1 MAATGRPA
9 LSGVGLIVVCFFASA
24 ALRLTDDGW
33 ALAQGIGE
41 MAAGRRDGGRAA
53 GDRDQLLE
61 AIRQREAQLAAEEKR
76 LADRKQTLGVAEAKL
91 AEQLA
96 AFEKAQKNLEK
107 TLAMADQAAERDI
120 ARMTTVY
127 ENMKPADAAQI
138 FETMDVGF
146 AAGLLARM
154 RPDVAARGADRHEAR
169 DRLCRDPHHRQPQR
183 RGPDRIAGAA

>member
-1 MAATGRPA
+1 MATTSRPA
-9 LSGVGLIVVCFFASA
+9 LSGVGLIVCCFFASA
-24 ALRLTDDGW
+24 ALRMTDHGW
-33 ALAQGIGE
+33 ALAEGISE
-41 MAAGRRDGGRAA
+41 TA
-53 GDRDQLLE
+53 GDASTEGSAGDQLLE
-61 AIRQREAQLAAEEKR
+61 AIRQRETQLAAEEKR

-96 AFEKAQKNLEK
+96 AFETAQKNLEK

-154 RPDVAARGADRHEAR
+154 RPDVAAAVLTGMKPESAYAVT
-169 DRLCRDPHHRQPQR
+169 LT
-183 RGPDRIAGAA
+183 IASRNAEVPTK

>member
-1 MAATGRPA
+1 MAATARPA
-9 LSGVGLIVVCFFASA
+9 LSGLGLIVVCFFALGRAEADRRRLGAGPGRRRGRRA
-24 ALRLTDDGW
+24 ADATGP
-33 ALAQGIGE
+33 
-41 MAAGRRDGGRAA
+41 AAGQ
-53 GDRDQLLE
+53 DQLLE

-107 TLAMADQAAERDI
+107 TLAMADQAAERDL

-138 FETMDVGF
+138 FETMDVSF

-154 RPDVAARGADRHEAR
+154 RPDVAARS
-169 DRLCRDPHHRQPQR
+169 
-183 RGPDRIAGAA
+183 